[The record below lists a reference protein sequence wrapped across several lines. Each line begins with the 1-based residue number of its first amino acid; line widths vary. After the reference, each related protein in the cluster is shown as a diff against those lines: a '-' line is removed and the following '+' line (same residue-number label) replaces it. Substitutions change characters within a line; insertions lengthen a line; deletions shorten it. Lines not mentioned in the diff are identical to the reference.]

1 MTRAIA
7 LAHIGQG
14 VRVNALCP
22 GPVDTPMTA
31 GLSTAEMEHW
41 KKFLPIQRFATP
53 DEVAEAAYFLAH
65 SEYMVS
71 RCLTIDGANTAG
83 GAI

>member
-1 MTRAIA
+1 MA
-7 LAHIGQG
+7 LDHIRQG

-41 KKFLPIQRFATP
+41 TKFLPIQRANP

-65 SEYMVS
+65 SKYMVGS
-71 RCLTIDGANTAG
+71 CLTIDGGNTAG